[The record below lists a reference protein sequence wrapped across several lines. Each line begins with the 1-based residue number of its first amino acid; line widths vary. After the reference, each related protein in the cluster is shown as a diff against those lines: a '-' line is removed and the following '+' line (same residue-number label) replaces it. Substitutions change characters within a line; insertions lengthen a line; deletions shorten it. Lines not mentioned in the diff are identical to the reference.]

1 MWASDC
7 KDTSPSI
14 ISIINSPPFVSLTV
28 RSTHTDMS
36 LCTLRHASLGSMG
49 PPGEN
54 CPHVPT
60 CALYPRFSL
69 KGALRIWKE
78 HFCEHPEKHLTCARF
93 RLNETGQPVPET
105 LLPNGEHIGG

>member
-1 MWASDC
+1 MRTGMSLRG
-7 KDTSPSI
+7 PRR
-14 ISIINSPPFVSLTV
+14 VSLIF
-28 RSTHTDMS
+28 
-36 LCTLRHASLGSMG
+36 MG
-49 PPGEN
+49 HSDQH

-69 KGALRIWKE
+69 KGALRIWKA

-93 RLNETGQPVPET
+93 RLNETGEKVPET